1 VHIEVRRA
9 GPADVDPAAQALG
22 EAFADYP
29 WTRWTVDPNDHQSRV
44 TELQRLSLRSLGLPF
59 GQVWVGLV
67 DGVVR
72 CVATWMDSAVPV
84 PRRVEADNEF
94 VSEALEGSR
103 HEWAVAASAQ
113 IQGWRPPARHFYL
126 AAIGTTP
133 SMQGRGLGKMV
144 LAPMLRAADEGQLP
158 AFLETSSETNVA
170 FYSALGFEVVDHRQI
185 GGGGPDVWA
194 MLRRPRG
201 GDTDASM

>member
-1 VHIEVRRA
+1 MQIEVR
-9 GPADVDPAAQALG
+9 PAVHADLEVAAQVLG

-29 WTRWTVDPNDHQSRV
+29 WTKWTVDPDDHQGRI
-44 TELQRLSLRSLGLPF
+44 TELQRLALRTLGFPF
-59 GQVWVGLV
+59 GQVWVGLL
-67 DGVVR
+67 DGDVR
-72 CVATWMDSAVPV
+72 CVATWMDSDIPV

-94 VSEALEGSR
+94 VIEALEGSR
-103 HEWAVAASAQ
+103 HEWAVAALAQ
-113 IQGWRPPARHFYL
+113 IHGWRPPARHFYL

-170 FYSALGFEVVDHRQI
+170 FYSALGFEVVDNRQI
-185 GGGGPDVWA
+185 SGGGPDVWA
-194 MLRRPRG
+194 MLRRPHA
-201 GDTDASM
+201 GDTDSSM